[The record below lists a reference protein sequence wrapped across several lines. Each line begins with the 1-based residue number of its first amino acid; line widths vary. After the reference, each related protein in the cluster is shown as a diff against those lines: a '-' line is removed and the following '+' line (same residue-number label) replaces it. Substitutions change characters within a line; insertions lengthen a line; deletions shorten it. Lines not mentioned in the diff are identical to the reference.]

1 MTHAVRCPRCRN
13 LSRVGADALGRLVA
27 CPHCGDPFPA
37 APDPAFAPD
46 PPIARRA
53 APRPRPAPPADDGPT
68 VGPHADHAAAPEHG
82 PPHAGP
88 PPALI
93 GLVLLPLGIPLL
105 WLAAPALTGV
115 EPIFSFAAP
124 VALAVGLCG
133 LGLGVAFAHGWS
145 EATRV
150 KAVLGLVMVGYFTG
164 GFLYFLKKEWA
175 EAVRRHVG
183 PGELKWHEFKPPH
196 DAKAYTVKL
205 PGKVTALEEHKA
217 LPGWGL
223 RAYRFAR
230 DAQNAFGVVYEVAHG
245 VPPADVAGKDLSD
258 DDWFDKAR
266 EAVCRGCDGGEVT
279 RERPVH
285 NNHHPG
291 REYVLTL
298 PDGATNRIV
307 RVFRAGDRAFYL
319 AVEGA
324 FVPDDAG
331 YVRTF
336 FDSFRIEPK

>member
-1 MTHAVRCPRCRN
+1 VDDSA
-13 LSRVGADALGRLVA
+13 ALGL
-27 CPHCGDPFPA
+27 G
-37 APDPAFAPD
+37 
-46 PPIARRA
+46 
-53 APRPRPAPPADDGPT
+53 
-68 VGPHADHAAAPEHG
+68 E
-82 PPHAGP
+82 PHAGP
-88 PPALI
+88 PPALV

-145 EATRV
+145 ETTRV
-150 KAVLGLVMVGYFTG
+150 KAVLGLVLVGYFTG

-183 PGELKWHEFKPPH
+183 PGELKWHEFRPPH
-196 DAKAYTVKL
+196 DAKAYQVKL
-205 PGKVTALEEHKA
+205 PGKEKALAEHAA

-223 RAYRFAR
+223 KAYRFAQ
-230 DAQNAFGVVYEVAHG
+230 DAKTALGLVYEVAHG

-258 DDWFDKAR
+258 DDWFGKAR
-266 EAVCRGCDGGEVT
+266 EAVCRGCEGEVSQ
-279 RERPVH
+279 ERPVENKGH
-285 NNHHPG
+285 RG

-319 AVEGA
+319 SVEGA
-324 FVPDDAG
+324 FVPDDAR
-331 YVRTF
+331 YVREF
-336 FDSFRIEPK
+336 FDSFLIDPR